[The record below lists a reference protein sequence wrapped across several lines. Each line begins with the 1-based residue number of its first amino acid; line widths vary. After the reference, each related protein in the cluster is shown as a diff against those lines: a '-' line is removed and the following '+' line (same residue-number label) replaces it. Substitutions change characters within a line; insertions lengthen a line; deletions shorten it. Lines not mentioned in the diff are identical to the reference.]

1 MKMTAKK
8 QLKKEE
14 EKLKPRLSRTR
25 TIGNLYNKK
34 YKLLPID
41 GIWKEVLGDI
51 EASGCWLI
59 FGKDKNGKSR
69 LALLLAKY
77 LSFSNRILYISAE
90 EGESLNFKNMC
101 QWAGFMPCDRKFH
114 IKEYIDINEL
124 KERLTVR
131 NAPNIVFIDNIT
143 FYHDEL
149 KYGGIRSLLNDF
161 RKTIFVFIAH
171 EQMGEP
177 YTSTAKMV
185 SKLATVI
192 MHVQGLR
199 CHISGRVLGGIIDI
213 DSEKA
218 QIYHGEKQSGIK
230 KLKDMEL

>member
-1 MKMTAKK
+1 MKMTTKK
-8 QLKKEE
+8 QPKNEE
-14 EKLKPRLSRTR
+14 EKLKSRLSRTR

-34 YKLLPID
+34 YKILPIE

-51 EASGCWLI
+51 EATGCWLI
-59 FGKDKNGKSR
+59 FGNDKNGKSR
-69 LALLLAKY
+69 LALSLAKY

-90 EGESLNFKNMC
+90 EGESLNFRNMC
-101 QWAGFMPCDRKFH
+101 QWAGFMPNDRKFH

-124 KERLTVR
+124 KERLTAR

-149 KYGGIRSLLNDF
+149 KYGGVRNLLNDF

-185 SKLATVI
+185 KKLATAI
-192 MHVQGLR
+192 MYVQGLR
-199 CHISGRVLGGIIDI
+199 CHISGRVSGGILDI
-213 DSEKA
+213 DVEKA
-218 QIYHGEKQSGIK
+218 QIFHGSKNN
-230 KLKDMEL
+230 